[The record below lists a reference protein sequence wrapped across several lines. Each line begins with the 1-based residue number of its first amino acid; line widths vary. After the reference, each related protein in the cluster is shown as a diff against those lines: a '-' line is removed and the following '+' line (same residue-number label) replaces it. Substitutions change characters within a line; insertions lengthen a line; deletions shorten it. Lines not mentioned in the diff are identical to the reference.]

1 MVSCLKKF
9 VKHSFQPRMQKRSST
24 LIRLNTVAFDSWLY
38 EYVHRPGLWHSLMLF
53 KQHLCGES
61 PIRSCSR
68 WAKPHLGVGR
78 GCSIH
83 DGLLHEVYRVSCVLR
98 LLMELVY
105 ITNPEIRKKT
115 HHNSS
120 YWVGIKKCF
129 MSSWV
134 PCSIAIQHIKSC
146 QGRRSASV

>member
-1 MVSCLKKF
+1 MCSWVMETLKPISQKVCEAF
-9 VKHSFQPRMQKRSST
+9 IPAKDAKKDHSLWST
-24 LIRLNTVAFDSWLY
+24 DLV
-38 EYVHRPGLWHSLMLF
+38 LWHSLMPF
-53 KQHLCGES
+53 KQHVCGES

-83 DGLLHEVYRVSCVLR
+83 DGLLHEVYHVSCVLR
-98 LLMELVY
+98 LLMELMY
-105 ITNPEIRKKT
+105 IYIYIHYKSRNLKENP
-115 HHNSS
+115 S
-120 YWVGIKKCF
+120 YWVGIKKCL

-146 QGRRSASV
+146 QGRLSASV